1 MAKKVDNELAD
12 PYQRIISKVIPP
24 VNGLKAEVDSA
35 YTTLAGSEWV
45 ELTELGLGYES
56 TIDLS
61 GYANQYL
68 TFFPEVAFN
77 QGPARVAITGTEAAG
92 VIEAVA
98 ITTVPMDLQLFANAV
113 IRGGGPGLPSL
124 LADPDSMDYSTALYY
139 RVDTHLV
146 DTATPNVRGVT
157 RLANTA
163 QLGSISA
170 TAADK
175 LFIYKVVLPI
185 FLTSVNAVEI
195 TSILSTAERVGFI
208 GQMAEE
214 PTIEY
219 MMRLKRSYELANQV

>member
-1 MAKKVDNELAD
+1 MAKKVDAELAD

-24 VNGLKAEVDSA
+24 VTATKTEEETEYSSVL
-35 YTTLAGSEWV
+35 GSEWQT
-45 ELTELGLGYES
+45 LTELGLGYES

-68 TFFPEVAFN
+68 TYFPEVAFN
-77 QGPARVAITGTEAAG
+77 QGPARVGILGVEAAG

-98 ITTVPMDLQLFANAV
+98 ITSVPMDLQEFADQV
-113 IRGGGPGLPSL
+113 ILGGGPGLQSVS
-124 LADPDSMDYSTALYY
+124 ADTEAMDYSAALYY
-139 RVDTHLV
+139 RIDTHLV
-146 DTATPNVRGVT
+146 DTATPNSRGVT
-157 RLANTA
+157 RLASTA
-163 QLGSISA
+163 QHGSISA

-175 LFIYKVVLPI
+175 LYIYKVILPI
-185 FLTSVNAVEI
+185 FLSSVTATEI
-195 TSILSTAERVGFI
+195 TNLATTAERVGFI